1 MVYITIDFFYLY
13 FFNFNGNNFTL
24 NYLLEKCLLN
34 QNSKNIILYI
44 TENILYFQLML
55 YIEIIHK
62 EFI

>member
-55 YIEIIHK
+55 YIEIINK